1 LQQTNGSNFPVP
13 KLTGTLELALGPR
26 APNTT
31 LTRWLYDELRGAM
44 LMGRLMRGMRL
55 PSTRDFAGQHG
66 VSRRVVVNVFEQLR
80 TEGYLVSRVGSGT
93 RVSDQLPEDLL
104 QFVPARS
111 AARRAASP
119 SIRPGWTRPARP
131 LRPIEPA
138 LAEFPME
145 LWARIAA
152 RRLRRASVSLLAGG
166 DVQGYGPLREAIAD
180 YLGSSRGVD
189 CAPDE
194 IVILSG
200 VQQGLDLLAR
210 FLVKRGDSVW
220 IEDPAY
226 QGATAAFSN
235 AGARLVP
242 VPVDEDGLDPT
253 KALRACPRPRA
264 VYVTPAHQFPLG
276 VTMSLERRLAL
287 LAAARR
293 SGAHVIEDDYD
304 SEFRF
309 SGRPVPALRGLD
321 RSEAVI
327 LAGSFNKVLFP
338 SLRIGYLVLPQ
349 SLMDRFLAFR
359 YHADAYPPA
368 HLEAV
373 LCDFI
378 VEGHFGRHLRR
389 MRELYGTRLAALQDN
404 VTRYLKGAVEL
415 PNIQAGLNTP
425 AYLVNGMKSNAAAV
439 RAAARGVEVLSIDRY
454 VLRRRDIQGV
464 LVGFAA
470 FTDADIREAVIA
482 LAQAFEK

>member
-1 LQQTNGSNFPVP
+1 M
-13 KLTGTLELALGPR
+13 LTG
-26 APNTT
+26 
-31 LTRWLYDELRGAM
+31 
-44 LMGRLMRGMRL
+44 RLKRGMRL
-55 PSTRDFAGQHG
+55 PATRDFAVQHG
-66 VSRRVVVNVFEQLR
+66 VSRRVVVNVFAQLQ

-93 RVSDQLPEDLL
+93 RVSDRLPEDLL
-104 QFVPARS
+104 QFAPSQA

-119 SIRPGWTRPARP
+119 AIRQEWTRPARP

-138 LAEFPME
+138 LSEFPME

-152 RRLRRASVSLLAGG
+152 RRLRRASASLLAGG
-166 DVQGYGPLREAIAD
+166 GVQGYGPLREAIAD
-180 YLGSSRGVD
+180 YLGTSRGVD
-189 CAPDE
+189 CTPDE
-194 IVILSG
+194 IVIVSG

-226 QGATAAFSN
+226 SGAAAAFRN

-242 VPVDEDGLDPT
+242 VPVDRDGLDPA

-276 VTMSLERRLAL
+276 MTMSLERRLSL

-293 SGAHVIEDDYD
+293 SGARVIEDDYD

-338 SLRIGYLVLPQ
+338 SLRLGYLVLPQ

-359 YHADAYPPA
+359 YQADAYPPA

-389 MRELYGTRLAALQDN
+389 MRELYGARLAALRDS

-415 PNIQAGLNTP
+415 PDIQAGLNSP
-425 AYLVNGMKSNAAAV
+425 AYLLSGMKSND
-439 RAAARGVEVLSIDRY
+439 AAARAAGCGVEVLSIDRF
-454 VLRRRDIQGV
+454 VLQRRDIQAV

-470 FTDADIREAVIA
+470 FTDAEIRKAVIA

>member
-1 LQQTNGSNFPVP
+1 VP
-13 KLTGTLELALGPR
+13 KFTGNPELALGPR
-26 APNTT
+26 PPDTT

-44 LMGRLMRGMRL
+44 LTGRLRRGIRL
-55 PSTRDFAGQHG
+55 PATRDFAAQHG
-66 VSRRVVVNVFEQLR
+66 VSRRVVVNVFEQLQA
-80 TEGYLVSRVGSGT
+80 EGYLVSRVGSGT

-104 QFVPARS
+104 QFAPAQS
-111 AARRAASP
+111 TARRAAS
-119 SIRPGWTRPARP
+119 SIRPAWTRPARP

-138 LAEFPME
+138 LSEFPME

-152 RRLRRASVSLLAGG
+152 RRLRRASPSLLAGG

-180 YLGSSRGVD
+180 YLGTARGID
-189 CAPDE
+189 CTPDE
-194 IVILSG
+194 IVVLSG

-226 QGATAAFSN
+226 QGATAALRN

-242 VPVDEDGLDPT
+242 VPVDGDGFDPA
-253 KALRACPRPRA
+253 KALRACSQPRV

-287 LAAARR
+287 LTAARR
-293 SGAHVIEDDYD
+293 SSARVIEDDYD

-321 RSEAVI
+321 RSGAVI
-327 LAGSFNKVLFP
+327 LLGSFNKVLFP
-338 SLRIGYLVLPQ
+338 SLRLGYLVLPQ

-359 YHADAYPPA
+359 YQADAYPPA

-389 MRELYGTRLAALQDN
+389 MRELYGARQAALRDS

-415 PNIQAGLNTP
+415 PDIQAGLNSP
-425 AYLVNGMKSNAAAV
+425 AYLVNGMKSNAAEV
-439 RAAARGVEVLSIDRY
+439 RAAACGVEVLSIDRY

-470 FTDADIREAVIA
+470 FTDAEIRKAVIA

>member
-1 LQQTNGSNFPVP
+1 MLQ
-13 KLTGTLELALGPR
+13 LAP
-26 APNTT
+26 AH
-31 LTRWLYDELRGAM
+31 
-44 LMGRLMRGMRL
+44 
-55 PSTRDFAGQHG
+55 ST
-66 VSRRVVVNVFEQLR
+66 S
-80 TEGYLVSRVGSGT
+80 
-93 RVSDQLPEDLL
+93 
-104 QFVPARS
+104 
-111 AARRAASP
+111 RRAASS
-119 SIRPGWTRPARP
+119 SIRPESWTRPARP
-131 LRPIEPA
+131 LWPIQPA
-138 LAEFPME
+138 LSEFPME
-145 LWARIAA
+145 LWARIST
-152 RRLRRASVSLLAGG
+152 RRLRRASPSLLAGG
-166 DVQGYGPLREAIAD
+166 DVQGYRPLREAIAD
-180 YLGSSRGVD
+180 YLGTARGVD

-194 IVILSG
+194 VVILSG
-200 VQQGLDLLAR
+200 IQQGLDLLAR

-226 QGATAAFSN
+226 PGAAAAFRN

-242 VPVDEDGLDPT
+242 VPVDGDGLDPA
-253 KALRACPRPRA
+253 KALRDCPQPRA

-276 VTMSLERRLAL
+276 MTMSLERRLAL
-287 LAAARR
+287 LAVARR
-293 SGAHVIEDDYD
+293 SGAKVIEDDYD

-321 RSEAVI
+321 RSDTVI
-327 LAGSFNKVLFP
+327 FAGSFNKVLFP
-338 SLRIGYLVLPQ
+338 SLRLGYLVLPQ

-359 YHADAYPPA
+359 YEVDAYPPA

-389 MRELYGTRLAALQDN
+389 MRELYGARLAALRDN

-415 PNIQAGLNTP
+415 PDIQAGLNSP

-439 RAAARGVEVLSIDRY
+439 RATASGVEVLSIDRF
-454 VLRRRDIQGV
+454 VLRRRDIQGL

-470 FTDADIREAVIA
+470 FTDTEIRKAVTA

>member
-1 LQQTNGSNFPVP
+1 
-13 KLTGTLELALGPR
+13 
-26 APNTT
+26 
-31 LTRWLYDELRGAM
+31 
-44 LMGRLMRGMRL
+44 
-55 PSTRDFAGQHG
+55 
-66 VSRRVVVNVFEQLR
+66 
-80 TEGYLVSRVGSGT
+80 
-93 RVSDQLPEDLL
+93 
-104 QFVPARS
+104 
-111 AARRAASP
+111 
-119 SIRPGWTRPARP
+119 

-138 LAEFPME
+138 LSEFPMK

-152 RRLRRASVSLLAGG
+152 RRLRRASPSLLAGG

-180 YLGSSRGVD
+180 YLGTARGVD
-189 CAPDE
+189 CTPDE
-194 IVILSG
+194 VVILSG

-210 FLVKRGDSVW
+210 FLIKRGDSVW

-226 QGATAAFSN
+226 RGAAAAFCN

-242 VPVDEDGLDPT
+242 VPVDGDGFDPA
-253 KALRACPRPRA
+253 KALRACPHPRA

-276 VTMSLERRLAL
+276 MTMSLERRLAL

-293 SGAHVIEDDYD
+293 SGAQVIEDDYD

-321 RSEAVI
+321 RSGAVI
-327 LAGSFNKVLFP
+327 LVGSFNKVLFP
-338 SLRIGYLVLPQ
+338 SLRLGYLVLPQ

-359 YHADAYPPA
+359 YQADAYPPA

-389 MRELYGTRLAALQDN
+389 MRELYGARQAALRDS

-415 PNIQAGLNTP
+415 PDIQAGLNSP

-439 RAAARGVEVLSIDRY
+439 RAAACGVEVLSIERY

-470 FTDADIREAVIA
+470 FTDAEIHKAVIA